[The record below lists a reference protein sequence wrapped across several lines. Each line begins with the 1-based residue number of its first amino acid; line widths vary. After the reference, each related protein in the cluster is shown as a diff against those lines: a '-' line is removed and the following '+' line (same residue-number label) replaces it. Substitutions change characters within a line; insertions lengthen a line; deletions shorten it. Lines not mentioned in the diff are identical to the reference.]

1 MLIPPTDYRLGPNGQ
16 RALQWISCNHGYQE
30 KEQKSMFCPKC
41 KSEFVDGI
49 NECPE
54 CRVGLIE
61 ELPPDPKPP
70 RPELSDYAE
79 VLVNP
84 SPGDVAILKL
94 ILDSK
99 EINFFIEGE
108 NAQISFATPKLM
120 VRTDQVETAREL
132 IKGLKLSCT
141 GCP

>member
-1 MLIPPTDYRLGPNGQ
+1 MLLSPTDYRLGPNGKKARQ
-16 RALQWISCNHGYQE
+16 GISRNHGYQG

-49 NECPE
+49 NKCPE
-54 CRVGLIE
+54 CRVGLLE

-70 RPELSDYAE
+70 KSEFTDYAE
-79 VLVNP
+79 IFVNP
-84 SPGDVAILKL
+84 SPADVAILKL

-120 VRTDQVETAREL
+120 VRTDQVEMAKEL
-132 IKGLKLSCT
+132 IKDLKLSSM
-141 GCP
+141 GGN